1 MYCNK
6 FGGPISLIKPFR
18 HALAYECIKYL
29 CRYIL
34 SRYFT
39 MDEKFRFQSDT
50 YKLFY
55 NMIIRWNS
63 ANMESIFHSN
73 QSCKILNLDF
83 LFFVYTFLAN
93 YEKKF
98 VIISRQ
104 DQICIILRMINM
116 ISM

>member
-63 ANMESIFHSN
+63 VNMESIFLL
-73 QSCKILNLDF
+73 KP
-83 LFFVYTFLAN
+83 TLA
-93 YEKKF
+93 KF
-98 VIISRQ
+98 
-104 DQICIILRMINM
+104 
-116 ISM
+116 